1 MESEKSA
8 YEIETPH
15 KGIPYVEFYETLQR
29 MIKKCITDRYGN
41 EFLPVCDETCKGL
54 LTIPNTT
61 GNAATS
67 IEYNYDDYEVIK
79 ELIER
84 INDYGAVL
92 SLQRKELIEELEAE
106 LQKRD
111 LNYIIHLNSLD
122 SIKGCKGAGQLLMI
136 LNFIQIKIDIHK
148 KNIQEYDI
156 VDFVSLD
163 NCAKRSD
170 AYTRFGA
177 IKVTPDGEE
186 EIFIL
191 DLIRI
196 RNMINLL
203 EIESLE
209 NKNEEDFRY
218 KLCFTD
224 ALKYCD
230 SKLTKDVLDKYGF
243 TDSIVKWHTNLLSKQ
258 KTGFTLNTRENISKW
273 HLNSKRN
280 LKRKIDD
287 IETEKGGKRSR
298 RGRKRR
304 TTKRKRIKK
313 TKSRQRSP
321 RRSYSN
327 ITYCKRYRQRS

>member
-1 MESEKSA
+1 MESVKSA

-41 EFLPVCDETCKGL
+41 EFLPVCNENCKWL

-67 IEYNYDDYEVIK
+67 IEYDDDDYQVIPQ
-79 ELIER
+79 LIER
-84 INDYGAVL
+84 INENTIKDLTVERKGL
-92 SLQRKELIEELEAE
+92 IKELIEEL
-106 LQKRD
+106 QKRE

-122 SIKGCKGAGQLLMI
+122 SIKGCKAAGQLLMI
-136 LNFIQIKIDIHK
+136 LNFIQIRIDTHK
-148 KNIQEYDI
+148 KNPGEYEI

-177 IKVTPDGEE
+177 IKVTPYGEE

-203 EIESLE
+203 EIESLD
-209 NKNEEDFRY
+209 NEEDFRY

-224 ALKYCD
+224 AIKYCD

-243 TDSIVKWHTNLLSKQ
+243 TDRIVKWHTNLLSKQ

-273 HLNSKRN
+273 QLKSKRN
-280 LKRKIDD
+280 LKRKIDDTD

-298 RGRKRR
+298 KRR
-304 TTKRKRIKK
+304 TNKRKRTKK
-313 TKSRQRSP
+313 TKSRQRSL

-327 ITYCKRYRQRS
+327 ITYCKRYRRRS